1 VKGTWDTYKKLLVFV
16 KPYWH
21 KLILALICMSGVSAA
36 TAALAFLSK
45 NVLDDIFI
53 KKDLFMLMV
62 LPPTIV
68 ALGLIKGT
76 FDYLQ
81 AYLMNYVGQ
90 RTVTDIRSILYDHL
104 QRLSLSF
111 FHRNP
116 TGELVSRL
124 TNDVNTLQGSVSRA
138 LSDVIK
144 DTLTALGL
152 IGVVLYR
159 DFWFGLLALATL
171 PLVAWLFS
179 KFRKKM
185 QRVSRKS
192 LESMGYLNA
201 FLQETILG
209 QRIVKAFVMEDYESA
224 RFKKANEQY
233 FRYLMK
239 RLKIRALS
247 SPTIEAV
254 SYAGVAL
261 FVLLG
266 GMKVVKGDMTPG
278 EFFSFMAALAML
290 YDPLRGLSKANVEIQ
305 EGLAAARRIFELL
318 QEQPEVKEAEDAVE
332 LPPFQKEI
340 VFSNVSFRYED
351 QWVLKDISFRVKK
364 GEKIAIVGPSGAGK
378 STLVN
383 LLLRFYD
390 PTCGSITIDGIDI
403 RKVKIKSLRDQIAIV
418 TQEVIL
424 FNDTVKNNIAY
435 GKPNVTDEEVIAA
448 AKAANAHDFIIQ
460 MPHGYDTVIGEQ
472 GVKLSGGQRQR
483 ICIARAL
490 LKDAPILILDEA
502 TSSLDLETEKEIQEA
517 LDRLMESRTVFI
529 IAHRLSTIRNV
540 SRILVLSEGRIV
552 EEGTHEELLSKDGH
566 YKKLNELQSHYLFE
580 PSSHEKAS

>member
-1 VKGTWDTYKKLLVFV
+1 MWSTYKRLLVFV
-16 KPYWH
+16 KPYWR
-21 KLILALICMSGVSAA
+21 KLFLALICMLGVSAT

-53 KKDLFMLMV
+53 KKDLFMLTV
-62 LPPTIV
+62 LPPVIV
-68 ALGLIKGT
+68 VLGLFKGT

-90 RTVTDIRSILYDHL
+90 RTVTDIRSLLYDHL
-104 QRLSLSF
+104 QGLSLSF

-116 TGELVSRL
+116 TGELISRL

-138 LSDVIK
+138 LSDMIK
-144 DTLTALGL
+144 DTLTAAGL
-152 IGVVLYR
+152 ICVVLYR
-159 DFWFGLLALATL
+159 DFWFGLLALGTL
-171 PLVAWLFS
+171 PLVAWLFGN
-179 KFRKKM
+179 FRKKM
-185 QRVSRKS
+185 QRASRKS
-192 LESMGYLNA
+192 LESMGYLNT

-209 QRIVKAFVMEDYESA
+209 QRIVKAFGMEEYEST
-224 RFKKANEQY
+224 RFRQANEQY

-247 SPTIEAV
+247 SPTVEVV
-254 SYAGVAL
+254 SYVGVAL

-266 GMKVVKGDMTPG
+266 GMKVVKGHMTPG

-305 EGLAAARRIFELL
+305 EGLAAAKRIFELL
-318 QEQPEVKEAEDAVE
+318 EEQPEVKDAEDAID

-340 VFSNVSFRYED
+340 VFSNVSFKYED
-351 QWVLKDISFRVKK
+351 EWVLKDINFRIEK
-364 GEKIAIVGPSGAGK
+364 GEKVAIVGPSGAGK

-390 PTCGSITIDGIDI
+390 PTYGSITIDGIDI

-424 FNDTVKNNIAY
+424 FNDTVRNNITY
-435 GKPNVTDEEVIAA
+435 GRPNVTEEEIVAV
-448 AKAANAHDFIIQ
+448 AKAANAHDFIMQ
-460 MPHGYDTVIGEQ
+460 LPQGYDTVIGEQ
-472 GVKLSGGQRQR
+472 GVRLSGGQRQR

-490 LKDAPILILDEA
+490 LKNVPILILDEA
-502 TSSLDLETEKEIQEA
+502 TSSLDIETEREIQEA

-552 EEGTHEELLSKDGH
+552 EEGTHEELLLKGGH
-566 YKKLNELQSHYLFE
+566 YRKLYELQSHY
-580 PSSHEKAS
+580 HEKDV